1 MKNTGLSP
9 KGQAVQ
15 AVSIAVSKAL
25 LLLRFLCVAFGSL
38 IWLAIGMKVT
48 SVAFTEAKAHL
59 SEYGRLAEEGRS
71 TVVLKHRHLCAQRHK
86 YLRIQQG

>member
-1 MKNTGLSP
+1 
-9 KGQAVQ
+9 
-15 AVSIAVSKAL
+15 
-25 LLLRFLCVAFGSL
+25 
-38 IWLAIGMKVT
+38 MKVT